1 MLDVRIMRM
10 KTIGIIIGVL
20 VLAVVA
26 LVLYPIL
33 AQGPRWPHPADWNPV
48 LAECAHIS
56 DTARAGLYPEEKW
69 GPAIRS
75 LNPRFVRFEN
85 KRIDIVLSTG
95 GIGDSWGFLI
105 YPDMRTNA
113 PSTDG
118 ARFRMIEPGVFT
130 YK

>member
-1 MLDVRIMRM
+1 MV
-10 KTIGIIIGVL
+10 V
-20 VLAVVA
+20 VLAVGA
-26 LVLYPIL
+26 LLLYPIL
-33 AQGPRWPHPADWNPV
+33 EQRPRFPTITDPHQL

-56 DTARAGLYPEEKW
+56 DTAPAGEYPAEKW

-85 KRIDIVLSTG
+85 KRINIVLSTG

-105 YPDMRTNA
+105 FPDMRTNA
-113 PSTDG
+113 PSADG
-118 ARFRMIEPGVFT
+118 ARFSMIKPGVFT